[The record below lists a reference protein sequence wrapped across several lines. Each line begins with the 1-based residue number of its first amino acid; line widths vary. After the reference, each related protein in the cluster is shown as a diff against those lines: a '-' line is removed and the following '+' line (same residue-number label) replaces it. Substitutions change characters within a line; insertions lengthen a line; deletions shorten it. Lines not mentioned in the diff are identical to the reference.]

1 MVYPFPLNQIPYMDR
16 PWEIEARSL
25 QKGLYK
31 DYLEYVKIKHAKA
44 QEEK

>member
-1 MVYPFPLNQIPYMDR
+1 DR